1 MNEARSSTRCQKNRH
16 SFSLLSLSLPS
27 FYLSASYH
35 TSILPIVPITL
46 PIILPIILA
55 IPAVLR
61 AVSPAFLQSVF
72 SIQSLD
78 GIDCSQLVL
87 LQNPDE
93 LSNRV
98 NAIVN
103 ALREERSTFMQLNVV
118 SPCSRSIYRKNRGSE
133 SERARER

>member
-1 MNEARSSTRCQKNRH
+1 MSALVLT
-16 SFSLLSLSLPS
+16 LALSLPS
-27 FYLSASYH
+27 LSFPSLFLS
-35 TSILPIVPITL
+35 TILPITL
-46 PIILPIILA
+46 PVLPILLA

-118 SPCSRSIYRKNRGSE
+118 SQPIYLSFDRMNE
-133 SERARER
+133 

>member
-1 MNEARSSTRCQKNRH
+1 MSALVLILAL
-16 SFSLLSLSLPS
+16 FLPSLSFFPL
-27 FYLSASYH
+27 FLS
-35 TSILPIVPITL
+35 TIL
-46 PIILPIILA
+46 PIILPVLPILLA

-118 SPCSRSIYRKNRGSE
+118 SQPIYLSIVRSN
-133 SERARER
+133 ERMNMLYPTYTHHNMYMYMCI